1 MPYQSLYGRIHSIH
15 LQYCCQHQ
23 VLTFFSD
30 INECVRDNGG
40 CARDAGCVNFAGSFR
55 CICDDGFTGDG
66 YECRGRI
73 TKLCHIWFCFISL
86 CVVYLCLMLVKGKK
100 WTFSKIIADKKLSFP
115 DAPVFKQQLFSF
127 SFFCAPTHSFF
138 FFTHITNFPPNCNQM
153 WMSAALTL
161 VSVRMATVSTSLAAI
176 AVSVTW
182 DSHPLRMRE
191 PALVSPSHVCVCV
204 CMCVCGH
211 VCVRAHVCAGMCI
224 CERVCICVHA
234 CEHVCLSACVSVC
247 FNP

>member
-1 MPYQSLYGRIHSIH
+1 MFTTSPCFELLGWLAFLIQSSVFVTWRKLLGVKKPAKNWHLFSKMHASMPYQSLYGRIHSIH
-15 LQYCCQHQ
+15 LQYCCQYQ

-127 SFFCAPTHSFF
+127 SFFLC
-138 FFTHITNFPPNCNQM
+138 PN
-153 WMSAALTL
+153 S
-161 VSVRMATVSTSLAAI
+161 
-176 AVSVTW
+176 
-182 DSHPLRMRE
+182 
-191 PALVSPSHVCVCV
+191 
-204 CMCVCGH
+204 
-211 VCVRAHVCAGMCI
+211 
-224 CERVCICVHA
+224 
-234 CEHVCLSACVSVC
+234 
-247 FNP
+247 